1 MLKLTKRQ
9 QEVLRLIHQ
18 AIVTTGAPPTRAEI
32 AKELGFRSANAAED
46 HLRALAK
53 KGMIELKSGTSRG
66 IRINEC
72 AGEYLPELL
81 NDTTALAS
89 SNTADFWEVPLVG
102 RVAAGDPI
110 LAAENVEQEYALSP
124 DTFVQKPDYLLR
136 VRGESM
142 REIGIMDGDLL
153 AVQKASDARNGQVV
167 VARLG
172 EDVTVK
178 RLNRKGERIQ
188 LMPENVN
195 YQPIEVQQGQF
206 FAIEGIAVGV
216 IRPNVF

>member
-1 MLKLTKRQ
+1 MLKPTKRQ

-32 AKELGFRSANAAED
+32 AQELGFRSANAAED

-72 AGEYLPELL
+72 ASSYLPELL
-81 NDTTALAS
+81 NDNMALA
-89 SNTADFWEVPLVG
+89 NKAADFWEVPLVG

-124 DTFVQKPDYLLR
+124 DTFMKKPDYLLR

-178 RLNRKGERIQ
+178 RLHRKGEKIR
-188 LMPENVN
+188 LLPENIN